1 MLGQTEGDGLSDTA
15 VIYSSFAGKTRK
27 IAKYIAE
34 SLNADIFD
42 LKVQSN
48 IDLSAFDRIIIGT
61 GIHAGRPYSRVTRFI
76 EDNRSELNDKD
87 VVLYISCLYNG
98 ERAENQC
105 SEIAKDYQ
113 LSNSVFFSTRSE
125 KNEAGLSKDVDV
137 FIERMKS

>member
-1 MLGQTEGDGLSDTA
+1 MSDTA
-15 VIYSSFAGKTRK
+15 IIYSSFAGKTRK
-27 IAKYIAE
+27 VANYIAGK
-34 SLNADIFD
+34 LNADIFD

-48 IDLSAFDRIIIGT
+48 IDLSGFSRVIIGT
-61 GIHAGRPYSRVTRFI
+61 GVHAGKPYSRVTKFI
-76 EDNRSELNDKD
+76 EDNRSELNDKE
-87 VVLYISCLYNG
+87 VVLFISCMYNG

-105 SEIAKDYQ
+105 SDITKDYD

>member
-1 MLGQTEGDGLSDTA
+1 MSDTA
-15 VIYSSFAGKTRK
+15 IIYSSFAGKTRK
-27 IAKYIAE
+27 VANYIAGK
-34 SLNADIFD
+34 LNADIFD

-48 IDLSAFDRIIIGT
+48 IDLSGFSRVIIGT
-61 GIHAGRPYSRVTRFI
+61 GVHAGKPYSRVTKFI
-76 EDNRSELNDKD
+76 EDNRSELNDKE
-87 VVLYISCLYNG
+87 VVLFISCMYNG

-105 SEIAKDYQ
+105 SDITKNYD

>member
-1 MLGQTEGDGLSDTA
+1 MSDTA

-27 IAKYIAE
+27 VANYIAGK
-34 SLNADIFD
+34 LNADIFD

-48 IDLSAFDRIIIGT
+48 IDLSGFSRVIIGT
-61 GIHAGRPYSRVTRFI
+61 GVHAGRPYSRVTKFI
-76 EDNRSELNDKD
+76 EDNRSELNDKE
-87 VVLYISCLYNG
+87 VVLFISCLYNG

-105 SEIAKDYQ
+105 SDITKDYD

>member
-1 MLGQTEGDGLSDTA
+1 MSDTA
-15 VIYSSFAGKTRK
+15 IIYSSFAGKTRK
-27 IAKYIAE
+27 IANYIAGK
-34 SLNADIFD
+34 LNADIFD

-48 IDLSAFDRIIIGT
+48 IDLSGFSRVIIGT
-61 GIHAGRPYSRVTRFI
+61 GVHAGRPYSRVTKFI
-76 EDNRSELNDKD
+76 EDNRSELNDKE
-87 VVLYISCLYNG
+87 VVLFISCMYNG

-105 SEIAKDYQ
+105 SDITKDYD

>member
-1 MLGQTEGDGLSDTA
+1 MSDTA
-15 VIYSSFAGKTRK
+15 IIYSSFAGKTRK
-27 IAKYIAE
+27 VANYIAGK
-34 SLNADIFD
+34 LNADIFD

-48 IDLSAFDRIIIGT
+48 IDLSGFSRVIIGT
-61 GIHAGRPYSRVTRFI
+61 GVHAGRPYSRVTKFI
-76 EDNRSELNDKD
+76 EDNRSELNDKE
-87 VVLYISCLYNG
+87 VVLFISCMYNG

-105 SEIAKDYQ
+105 SDITKEYG